1 MADLKISE
9 LTLATTVSGTDVVAI
24 VNQGITKKA
33 TLDTLFNASS
43 ASYAPYIQQVVQP
56 VSTLV
61 QTNSAAWNYAY
72 VQVNTNAA
80 EWTDHVISNE
90 NVAIGPLNM
99 ELVTTGHKNT
109 SVGVKALSAVTVG
122 SGNVAV
128 GYQSL
133 FSTTSGSGNTAVG
146 YNAGYANVIG
156 INNTYIGNQATG
168 NCPDESNVII
178 LGNSAIKTLR
188 CQAATITSISDARD
202 KKDIIPLEVGLEF
215 INSLHPVEFT
225 WNMRD
230 GGKTDIKDIGFIAQQ
245 LLQSQEETTHAIPGL
260 VNDANPEHLEASYG
274 KLIPVLVKAIQELAQ
289 EVKELKKLNS

>member
-9 LTLATTVSGTDVVAI
+9 LALATSVSGTDVIPI
-24 VNQGITKKA
+24 VNTGTTKKV
-33 TLDTLFNASS
+33 TLTTLFDSS
-43 ASYAPYIQQVVQP
+43 SSSYAPYINQLVQP

-72 VQVNTNAA
+72 VQVANNGS
-80 EWTDHVISNE
+80 EWTDHVLSNE
-90 NVAIGPLNM
+90 NVSVGPQNL
-99 ELVTTGHKNT
+99 ERVTTGYKNT
-109 SVGVKALSAVTVG
+109 SVGVKALSANTVG

-146 YNAGYANVIG
+146 YNAGYANVVG
-156 INNTYIGNQATG
+156 VNNTYIGNQATG
-168 NCPDESNVII
+168 NCPDESNVIT

-202 KKDIIPLEVGLEF
+202 KKDIVPLEIGLDF

-230 GGKTDIKDIGFIAQQ
+230 GSKTQSKDIGFIAQQ
-245 LLQSQEETTHAIPGL
+245 LLHAQEETTHAIPGL
-260 VNDANPEHLEASYG
+260 VNDDNLDHLEASYG
-274 KLIPVLVKAIQELAQ
+274 KLIPVLVKAIQELTH
-289 EVKELKKLNS
+289 EVKELKKHRG

>member
-9 LTLATTVSGTDVVAI
+9 LTLATSVSGTDVIPI
-24 VNQGITKKA
+24 VNTGTTKKV
-33 TLDTLFNASS
+33 TLTTLFDSSS
-43 ASYAPYIQQVVQP
+43 ASYAPYVNQLVQP

-72 VQVNTNAA
+72 VQVFNNSS
-80 EWTDHVISNE
+80 EWTDHVLSNE
-90 NVAIGPLNM
+90 NVSVGPQNL
-99 ELVTTGHKNT
+99 EKVTTGYKNT
-109 SVGVKALSAVTVG
+109 SVGARALSADIAG

-156 INNTYIGNQATG
+156 VNNTYIGNQATG
-168 NCPDESNVII
+168 NCPDESNVIT
-178 LGNSAIKTLR
+178 LGNSSIKTLR

-202 KKDIIPLEVGLEF
+202 KKDIVPLEIGLDF
-215 INSLHPVEFT
+215 VNSLHPVEFT

-230 GGKTDIKDIGFIAQQ
+230 GGKTESKDIGFIAQQ
-245 LLQSQEETTHAIPGL
+245 LLHAQEETTHTIPGL
-260 VNDANPEHLEASYG
+260 VNDDNPDHLEASYG
-274 KLIPVLVKAIQELAQ
+274 KLIPVLVKAIQELTH
-289 EVKELKKLNS
+289 EVKELKKHRG

>member
-9 LTLATTVSGTDVVAI
+9 LALATSVSGTDVIPI
-24 VNQGITKKA
+24 VNTGTTKKV
-33 TLDTLFNASS
+33 TLTTLFDSS
-43 ASYAPYIQQVVQP
+43 SSSYAPYINQLVQP

-72 VQVNTNAA
+72 VQVANNGS
-80 EWTDHVISNE
+80 EWTDHVLSNE
-90 NVAIGPLNM
+90 NVSVGPQNL
-99 ELVTTGHKNT
+99 ERVTTGHKNT
-109 SVGVKALSAVTVG
+109 SVGVKALSANITG

-156 INNTYIGNQATG
+156 VNNTYIGNQATG
-168 NCPDESNVII
+168 NCPDESNVIT

-202 KKDIIPLEVGLEF
+202 KKDIVPLEIGLDF

-230 GGKTDIKDIGFIAQQ
+230 GGKTESKDIGFIAQQ
-245 LLQSQEETTHAIPGL
+245 LLHAQEETTHAIPGL
-260 VNDANPEHLEASYG
+260 VNDDNPEHLEASYG
-274 KLIPVLVKAIQELAQ
+274 KLIPVLVKAIQELAH
-289 EVKELKKLNS
+289 EVKELKKHKS